1 MFLQRPGAIQQH
13 TPNLNM
19 LSVEHIFEMEI
30 LKAWLD
36 TPIKIGGTIP
46 LNQWTQESAILHN
59 SIL

>member
-30 LKAWLD
+30 LKA
-36 TPIKIGGTIP
+36 
-46 LNQWTQESAILHN
+46 
-59 SIL
+59 